1 MRALYPA
8 DECLQFGHPMSNKSV
23 VMTGKTTC
31 IRFIPEVC
39 YFDVSSSV
47 LVIFFCTGCS
57 AYLYQLFPPV
67 YNLSFVG
74 YSWCA
79 QRDAHASV
87 G

>member
-1 MRALYPA
+1 
-8 DECLQFGHPMSNKSV
+8 
-23 VMTGKTTC
+23 MTGKTTC

-79 QRDAHASV
+79 QRDAHASLLLRLFSLV
-87 G
+87 MA